1 MSANKILSL
10 ITLLLV
16 GSFAQAQVETFNFDG
31 VLTDASDV
39 PMSGPVTLL
48 LKVYDPSESCL
59 LFEETHSSVPLDAQG
74 RFSVKVGNGTRSDG
88 NSWNLFES
96 FGHQFTFTGPS
107 CTSYTALPTDNR
119 KLVVTVN
126 GTALSPAYVLSRAPF
141 AGESSSVGGFK
152 ANSLL
157 RVENGGVPGAAT
169 SMTTSDFTELT
180 NLIGGTSSL
189 YEKPG
194 QINGST
200 LPALS
205 AGQGVRWNGAA
216 WEAYTPAAGGAVAS
230 VSATA
235 PLSVGG
241 TAAAPIVQ
249 LDDSGV
255 TSGTYGTASDV
266 PVISVSTKGVI
277 NSVSTMPI
285 TITRSQISDLA
296 SSPDFVKKVG
306 DTMTGSLTLPT
317 LNLSPTPAP
326 GGPTAGSIF
335 VDSGDGNKLKWYD
348 GAMWKSPGE
357 GDFRSDGSMP
367 MSGNIDLGGNWLS
380 GDGSPQG
387 IYVDSG
393 SGRVG
398 VGTNAPTSFLQV
410 SNPSGQSD
418 VLVETPSATYGAIVR
433 FKQVA
438 TQGHVGFQ
446 PSSNGLH
453 VKTISSVPVIFSTQ
467 NTEAMRITPT
477 GEVGIGTMSPQ
488 ATLHVGGDIVGG
500 YLDNSAATTID
511 WSEGNVQTANSCA
524 SFTFN
529 NMVDGGVYR
538 LIILDTTT
546 PTSCVFNDGGGR
558 TVRYK
563 MGAANWGANA
573 GTLPSQAIFTVVTGN
588 VLVEAISYNP

>member
-1 MSANKILSL
+1 MSANKSLSL
-10 ITLLLV
+10 IVLMFV
-16 GSFAQAQVETFNFDG
+16 VSMARAQVETFNFDG

-48 LKVYDPSESCL
+48 LKIYDPSESCL

-119 KLVVTVN
+119 KLLVTVN

-141 AGESSSVGGFK
+141 AGESASVGGFK
-152 ANSLL
+152 SSALL
-157 RVENGGVPGAAT
+157 RVENGGVPGTAT

-200 LPALS
+200 LPALA
-205 AGQGVRWNGAA
+205 AGQGMRWNGTA
-216 WEAYTPAAGGAVAS
+216 WEAYTPGGGGTVTSVTAA
-230 VSATA
+230 A

-249 LDDSGV
+249 LDNSGV
-255 TSGTYGTASDV
+255 TSGTYGTGSDV

-285 TITRSQISDLA
+285 IITRSQISDLA

-306 DTMTGSLTLPT
+306 DTMTGALSLPT
-317 LNLSPTPAP
+317 LRLSPTTAP
-326 GGPTAGSIF
+326 GSPVSGDMY

-348 GAMWKSPGE
+348 GSMWKSSSD
-357 GDFRSDGSMP
+357 GDFRSDGTTP
-367 MSGNIDLGGNWLS
+367 MTGNLDLGGNWLS

-387 IYVDSG
+387 IYVASG
-393 SGRVG
+393 TGRVG
-398 VGTNAPTSFLQV
+398 VGTNTPSSFLQV

-418 VLVETPSATYGAIVR
+418 VLVETPSASYGALLR

-438 TQGHVGFQ
+438 TQAHMGFQ
-446 PSSNGLH
+446 PSSNGFH
-453 VKTISSVPVIFSTQ
+453 VKTISTVPLVFSTN
-467 NTEAMRITPT
+467 NTEVMRVSPT

-488 ATLHVGGDIVGG
+488 AKLHVDGDIVGG
-500 YLDNSAATTID
+500 YFDNSSATTID
-511 WSEGNVQTANSCA
+511 WSEGNVQTANACA
-524 SFTFN
+524 TFNFN
-529 NMVDGGVYR
+529 NMIDGGVYR
-538 LIILDTTT
+538 LIILNTST
-546 PTSCVFNDGGGR
+546 PTACVFNDGGGR

-573 GTLPSQAIFTVVTGN
+573 GALPSQAIFTVVAGN
-588 VLVEAISYNP
+588 ILVEAISYNP